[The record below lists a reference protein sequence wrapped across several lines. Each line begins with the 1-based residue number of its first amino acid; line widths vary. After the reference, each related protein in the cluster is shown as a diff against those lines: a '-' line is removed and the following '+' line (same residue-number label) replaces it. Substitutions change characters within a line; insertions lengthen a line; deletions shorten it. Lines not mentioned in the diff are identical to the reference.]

1 MDTKVDFEWAVKL
14 NRLTLNLIGLW
25 PKAVPNSRQRL
36 MCNFRVLV
44 IFLGLLFC
52 LIIPTIHSLTR
63 IFGDIIL
70 MLDNLQYTLPL
81 ISCLIR
87 IVIFWWK
94 KEAMIP
100 VVNMIAEDWI
110 KVKSTQ
116 DRSVMIKRARSARII
131 ITFSYCI
138 MSTGAFYLIAPPFFG
153 ISIRDTN
160 NITDPGRLLPLQT
173 YYIYDVTNS
182 PQYELTYISQSIN
195 IIVSMVTY
203 SGIDNFIGLL
213 VFHICGQLEILNNRL
228 SSFDKCVNF
237 HEIKNCI
244 IKHKCLLRAINVI
257 EDTYNVILLFLFVY
271 FAILFAFYGFR
282 IPTLLDEETDISFP
296 QLVCFIFTVIN
307 IFGHMCLYCAL
318 GEILSA
324 QCNKIYYAAYSNKW
338 YSMNPKVTHN
348 LLLLMIR
355 GSIPV
360 YLTAGKIFPLTMA
373 TFCSLIKTSFGYI
386 SVLHTM
392 RS

>member
-1 MDTKVDFEWAVKL
+1 
-14 NRLTLNLIGLW
+14 
-25 PKAVPNSRQRL
+25 

-44 IFLGLLFC
+44 TFLGLLFC
-52 LIIPTIHSLTR
+52 LVIPTIHSLTR

-70 MLDNLQYTLPL
+70 MVDNLQYTLPL
-81 ISCLIR
+81 STCLIR
-87 IVIFWWK
+87 IAIFWWK

-138 MSTGAFYLIAPPFFG
+138 MSTGAFYLIAPPLIG

-173 YYIYDVTNS
+173 YYIFDVTNS
-182 PQYELTYISQSIN
+182 PQYELMYICQSIN
-195 IIVSMVTY
+195 IVTSMVTY
-203 SGIDNFIGLL
+203 SGIDNFTGLL
-213 VFHICGQLEILNNRL
+213 VFHVCGQLEILNNRL
-228 SSFDKCVNF
+228 SSFDKCVNS

-244 IKHKCLLRAINVI
+244 LKHKRLLRAINVI
-257 EDTYNVILLFLFVY
+257 EDTYNVIILFLYIY
-271 FAILFAFYGFR
+271 FGILFAFYGFR
-282 IPTLLDEETDISFP
+282 IPTLLDEETDISYP
-296 QLVCFIFTVIN
+296 QVVCFTFTVIN
-307 IFGHMCLYCAL
+307 IFGHMCLQCVL
-318 GEILSA
+318 GEILSD

-373 TFCSLIKTSFGYI
+373 TFCSLMKTSFGYI